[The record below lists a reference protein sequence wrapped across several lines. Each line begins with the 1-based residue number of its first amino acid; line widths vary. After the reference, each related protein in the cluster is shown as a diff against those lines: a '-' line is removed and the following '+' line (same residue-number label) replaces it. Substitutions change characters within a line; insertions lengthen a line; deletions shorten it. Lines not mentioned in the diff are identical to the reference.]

1 MADQRSTLPS
11 RPMPLLGILS
21 FTAGAGMLYTARFT
35 GQQLELRFQLD
46 GGLGRVISG
55 GIGVL
60 LMLWGIRLVATRFGP
75 KVGRRVSRLN
85 RQRVMLPREGM
96 MYLLIMIVAF
106 VASLI
111 GRSNMLM
118 LVFSIMAGPFIL
130 NGWVTFSLLKHNR
143 LNRRLPR
150 RAMVGELL
158 SVEVTM
164 ENRKLW
170 FSSWL
175 MLVRDRVGREGKKS
189 LRVTDES
196 VLEPAVLFASVRPGQ
211 ERTARYRLRLNRRGR
226 YLFGPLEVSTRFPL
240 GLVERGFITDVRG
253 ELIVHPQIGHLT
265 PAWRRDARLAAE
277 MVTRQQTQ
285 RGMFEDEFHHLRDY
299 RPGDNPRD
307 IHWRTSARMNDLM
320 VCEFHQSRDRGLI
333 LLLDLWQP
341 DRPQAEDLDRV
352 EFAISF
358 AATICVDHLRQ
369 TRGVEQHLLIAG
381 ETTSDVRADAGSGML
396 EVLLDSLALAKAG
409 RCDGLSEIVAI
420 AAREQSALYR
430 TVLIS
435 SRPEEDLIALQ
446 VPEAGPARAGN
457 ADDAPYLADRLP
469 GIEFY
474 PANPATVSR
483 LFRLDSETDQE
494 AVSRTEVMIAESA
507 GETVR

>member
-1 MADQRSTLPS
+1 
-11 RPMPLLGILS
+11 MPLIGILG
-21 FTAGAGMLYTARFT
+21 FTAGAGMLYTAKFTAEQLARFLPVS
-35 GQQLELRFQLD
+35 GALA
-46 GGLGRVISG
+46 RVISG
-55 GIGVL
+55 GMGVL
-60 LMLWGIRLVATRFGP
+60 LMLWGVRLIASRFGP
-75 KVGRRVSRLN
+75 KVGKKVSRLN

-143 LNRRLPR
+143 LSRRLPR
-150 RAMVGELL
+150 RAMVGDPV
-158 SVEVTM
+158 SVEVALQ
-164 ENRKLW
+164 NRKMW

-175 MLVRDRVGREGKKS
+175 MMVRDRVARDGVRS
-189 LRVTDES
+189 LLVTDDS

-211 ERTARYRLRLNRRGR
+211 ERTARYRLRLNQRGR

-240 GLVERGFITDVRG
+240 GLVERGFITDVRD

-265 PAWRRDARLAAE
+265 SEWRRDARLAAE

-320 VCEFHQSRDRGLI
+320 VREFHQSRDRGLI

-341 DRPQAEDLDRV
+341 DRPQQEDLDRV
-352 EFAISF
+352 EFAVSF
-358 AATICVDHLRQ
+358 AATICVDHLRE

-381 ETTSDVRADAGSGML
+381 KEVSDVRADAGSAAM
-396 EVLLDSLALAKAG
+396 EALLDALALATAG
-409 RCDGLSEIVAI
+409 QSEGLAEIVAT
-420 AAREQSALYR
+420 AAQEQSALHR
-430 TVLIS
+430 VVLIS
-435 SRPEEDLIALQ
+435 SRPEEELIELRVADRPL
-446 VPEAGPARAGN
+446 ARGES
-457 ADDAPYLADRLP
+457 ADAAPHLSDRLP

-474 PANPATVSR
+474 PANPQSVLR
-483 LFRLDSETDQE
+483 LFRLEVSDSDQQYRPGSSGVGLET
-494 AVSRTEVMIAESA
+494 AEVGA
-507 GETVR
+507 

>member
-1 MADQRSTLPS
+1 
-11 RPMPLLGILS
+11 MPLVGILA

-35 GQQLELRFQLD
+35 GEQLSQQTHLD
-46 GGLGRVISG
+46 GGLARVISG

-60 LMLWGIRLVATRFGP
+60 LMLWGVRLVATRFGP

-143 LNRRLPR
+143 LQRRLPR

-158 SVEVTM
+158 SVEVTLQ
-164 ENRKLW
+164 NRKLW

-175 MLVRDRVGREGKKS
+175 MLVRDRVARESRRS
-189 LRVTDES
+189 LLVTDES

-211 ERTARYRLRLNRRGR
+211 ERTARYRLKLNRRGR

-240 GLVERGFITDVRG
+240 GIVERGFITDVRG

-265 PAWRRDARLAAE
+265 PAWRREARLAAE
-277 MVTRQQTQ
+277 MVTRQQTR

-320 VCEFHQSRDRGLI
+320 VREFHQSRDRGLI

-341 DRPQAEDLDRV
+341 DRPQSEDRDRV
-352 EFAISF
+352 EFAVSF

-381 ETTSDVRADAGSGML
+381 DGIADVRADAGSGAI
-396 EVLLDSLALAKAG
+396 EALLDALALAKAG
-409 RCDGLSEIVAI
+409 RCDGLPTIVDL
-420 AAREQSALYR
+420 AAREESAMHR

-435 SRPEEDLIALQ
+435 SRPEEDLISLR
-446 VPEAGPARAGN
+446 VPFANQPRDAV
-457 ADDAPYLADRLP
+457 ADNVPYLADRLP

-474 PANPATVSR
+474 PANPFTVSR
-483 LFRLDSETDQE
+483 LFRLDTSSEP
-494 AVSRTEVMIAESA
+494 ASIAA
-507 GETVR
+507 GLSTARATR

>member
-1 MADQRSTLPS
+1 
-11 RPMPLLGILS
+11 MPLVGILA

-35 GQQLELRFQLD
+35 GEQLAWQLRIN
-46 GGLGRVISG
+46 GGLARVISG
-55 GIGVL
+55 GIGLV
-60 LMLWGIRLVATRFGP
+60 LMLWGIHLVATRFGP

-96 MYLLIMIVAF
+96 FYLLIMIVAF

-150 RAMVGELL
+150 RAMAGELL

-175 MLVRDRVGREGKKS
+175 MLVRDRVGREGKKT
-189 LRVTDES
+189 LRVTDDS
-196 VLEPAVLFASVRPGQ
+196 VLEPSVLFASVRPGQ

-253 ELIVHPQIGHLT
+253 ELIVHPQIGYLT
-265 PAWRRDARLAAE
+265 PAWRREARLAAE

-320 VCEFHQSRDRGLI
+320 VREFHQSRDRGLI

-341 DRPQAEDLDRV
+341 DRPQPEDLDRV
-352 EFAISF
+352 EFAVSF
-358 AATICVDHLRQ
+358 AATVCVDHLRE

-381 ETTSDVRADAGSGML
+381 QTTSDVRADAGSGSL
-396 EVLLDSLALAKAG
+396 EALLDALALAQAG
-409 RCDGLSEIVAI
+409 RCEGLSEIVAI
-420 AAREQSALYR
+420 AAREQSAMHR

-435 SRPEEDLIALQ
+435 SRPEEDLISLQ
-446 VPEAGPARAGN
+446 VPETGLARTDGL
-457 ADDAPYLADRLP
+457 DDVPYLADRLP

-474 PANPATVSR
+474 PANPDSVAR
-483 LFRLDSETDQE
+483 LFRLESGLDAD
-494 AVSRTEVMIAESA
+494 AVSSIISAAEA
-507 GETVR
+507 I

>member
-1 MADQRSTLPS
+1 
-11 RPMPLLGILS
+11 MPLLGILA

-35 GQQLELRFQLD
+35 GQQLSQQLQLD
-46 GGLGRVISG
+46 SGLARVICG
-55 GIGVL
+55 GIGIV

-75 KVGRRVSRLN
+75 RVGRRVSRLN

-118 LVFSIMAGPFIL
+118 LVFSIMAGPFVL
-130 NGWVTFSLLKHNR
+130 NGWVTFSLLKHNHLR
-143 LNRRLPR
+143 RRLPR
-150 RAMVGELL
+150 RAMAGELL
-158 SVEVTM
+158 SVEITLQ
-164 ENRKLW
+164 NRKLW

-175 MLVRDRVGREGKKS
+175 MLIRDRVGRDGHRS
-189 LRVTDES
+189 LRVSDET

-211 ERTARYRLRLNRRGR
+211 ERTARYRLQLNRRGR

-253 ELIVHPQIGHLT
+253 ELIVHPRIGVLT

-277 MVTRQQTQ
+277 MVTRPQTQ

-307 IHWRTSARMNDLM
+307 IHWRTSARMNGLM
-320 VCEFHQSRDRGLI
+320 VREFHQSRDQGLI

-341 DRPQAEDLDRV
+341 DRPQPEDADRV
-352 EFAISF
+352 EFAVSF
-358 AATICVDHLRQ
+358 AATICVDHLRH
-369 TRGVEQHLLIAG
+369 TRGVEQHLLITGREMA
-381 ETTSDVRADAGSGML
+381 DIRADAGSETL
-396 EVLLDSLALAKAG
+396 EALLDALALAQPG
-409 RCDGLSEIVAI
+409 RCESLPDIVDI
-420 AAREQSALYR
+420 AAREQSALHR

-435 SRPEEDLIALQ
+435 SRPEEDLVSLRIPAARR
-446 VPEAGPARAGN
+446 PAGTDD
-457 ADDAPYLADRLP
+457 DDAPYLADRLP

-474 PANPATVSR
+474 PANPLAVSR
-483 LFRLDSETDQE
+483 LFRLDSASGSKSDPTPG
-494 AVSRTEVMIAESA
+494 SLSGIMT
-507 GETVR
+507 